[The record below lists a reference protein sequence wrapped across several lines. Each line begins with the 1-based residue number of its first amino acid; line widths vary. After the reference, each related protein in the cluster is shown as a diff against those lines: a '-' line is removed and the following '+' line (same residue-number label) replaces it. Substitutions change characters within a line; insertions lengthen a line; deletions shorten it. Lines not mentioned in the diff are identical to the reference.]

1 MRLRKKLWAACE
13 VRTCTVMAI
22 RLHHGGNTTW
32 QRYINVSKRNCC
44 FTATHLL
51 QCIGQRGDS
60 TLMAKSATEM
70 VSFFFFSA
78 AFRLRLVASRRQHRR
93 RVLPVQLSLLKME
106 FSGMDAAGITM
117 PILRQL
123 TRVHATCPAQG
134 STKRADI
141 QCQTHLHDELG
152 IKSRFIGD
160 TRPYPIAQ
168 HTRGPNSLGA
178 RRI

>member
-1 MRLRKKLWAACE
+1 MGCVRSTHMHGNGYTSAPWRKYHLAAIHQCLK
-13 VRTCTVMAI
+13 TQ
-22 RLHHGGNTTW
+22 LLFHGNSFAAVYRSARRQHFNGKIC
-32 QRYINVSKRNCC
+32 Y
-44 FTATHLL
+44 
-51 QCIGQRGDS
+51 GDGFF
-60 TLMAKSATEM
+60 
-70 VSFFFFSA
+70 FFFFSA

-106 FSGMDAAGITM
+106 FSGMDAAGITK